1 MRVRN
6 WTNRNSRNSYCS
18 LTTWSIII
26 ANFGQDDT
34 FAGNKTSGSAGSS
47 DSSGNGKFYYTRIS
61 GAKALCSKSLGS

>member
-1 MRVRN
+1 MIYFFLVAN
-6 WTNRNSRNSYCS
+6 N
-18 LTTWSIII
+18 TTSQQVII

-34 FAGNKTSGSAGSS
+34 FAGNKTSGSAGAS